1 MGIPIRSRKRGRRS
15 YADYKPPGRRQP
27 PRSDP
32 FRVVFY
38 LILIAGAL
46 WVYLNP
52 ETVRGLLVTQVEE
65 AARVTGPTPTASA
78 DPTNYAAQ
86 AEQAYQAGNLSEA
99 IEYYRQASEVSPNTV
114 DYPFQVA
121 RLLVFRSAM
130 EYGQTRE
137 ATLQEALDA
146 ANKAILADPFAPH
159 GYAILGKIKDWQ
171 GRPEEGLSD
180 LQRALE
186 ADGTFALG
194 HSYMAEALVDLD
206 RWDQAQ
212 TTIQHALSLD
222 PNNVDIRRDY
232 GYILENLGDY
242 ASAATQY
249 EAALQLHP
257 NLPYLRMALGRVYR
271 VLGRYDEA
279 LDQFFTTQTLMP
291 ASALIPFEIGR
302 TYETYIGDPN
312 SALENYQAAVDL
324 DAGFASPWVRIGT
337 IQYTQGFYSEATAS
351 FERALAL
358 GVNNVDVQY
367 QLGLAY
373 ANQGQCGE
381 ALPHLQQAR
390 AQAEGDERI
399 IDLVNSGFEL
409 CAEPTPTPGVVGA
422 TPTP

>member
-1 MGIPIRSRKRGRRS
+1 LGIPIGGGRKRRRS
-15 YADYKPPGRRQP
+15 YADYKPPSSRQP

-38 LILIAGAL
+38 LILIAGAA

-52 ETVRGLLVTQVEE
+52 DTVRGLLATQ
-65 AARVTGPTPTASA
+65 AAEVVPIVGPTPTASA
-78 DPTNYAAQ
+78 DPTNHAAQ
-86 AEQAYQAGNLSEA
+86 AEEAYQAGNLDEA
-99 IEYYRQASEVSPNTV
+99 IEFYRQAAAASPNTV
-114 DYPFQVA
+114 EYPFQVA
-121 RLLVFRSAM
+121 RLLLYRSAL
-130 EYGQTRE
+130 EYGQARD
-137 ATLQEALDA
+137 ATLQEAVEA
-146 ANKAILADPFAPH
+146 ANKATLADPFAPH

-171 GRPEEGLSD
+171 GLPEQGLAD
-180 LQRALE
+180 IQRALE
-186 ADGTFALG
+186 ADENFALG

-232 GYILENLGDY
+232 AYVLESLGDY

-249 EAALQLHP
+249 EAALQIQP
-257 NLPYLRMALGRVYR
+257 NLPYLGVSLGRAYR
-271 VLGRYDEA
+271 VLGRYNEA
-279 LDQFFTTQTLMP
+279 LDRFFEAQTLLP
-291 ASALIPFEIGR
+291 GNALIPYEIGR

-312 SALENYQAAVDL
+312 AAMENYQSAVDL
-324 DAGFASPWVRIGT
+324 DADFPSPWVRIGT
-337 IQYTQGFYSEATAS
+337 LQYVQGFYSEATVS

-358 GVNNVDVQY
+358 GVDNVDVRY

-373 ANQGQCGE
+373 ANEGQCGE

-390 AQAEGDERI
+390 TQAEDDERI
-399 IDLVNSGFEL
+399 IDLVNEGLEL
-409 CAEPTPTPGVVGA
+409 CSAPTPTPGRAGI